1 LKLYQCP
8 SSPNCI
14 KVRAVAYELGV
25 ELELATVNIFK
36 GEARA
41 PEHEA
46 LNPNGLVPVLV
57 DGDFVLWESN
67 AILTYVAE
75 MQPPFA
81 PTSARE
87 RADVA
92 RWLHWQAAHL
102 SPAVTKVAFERFVKP
117 MSRVGPI
124 DHAAATTAAADFLR
138 CSGVLEASLAST
150 AYLTKRLSVADFAVA
165 CILSSAR
172 MVGLTLDAF
181 PRTKDWLARM
191 LARESMRRAF
201 TDARLATMA
210 LYEVDRSDPAQ
221 D

>member
-1 LKLYQCP
+1 MKLYQFP

-41 PEHEA
+41 PQLEA

-75 MQPPFA
+75 MQPTFA
-81 PTSARE
+81 PASARE

-92 RWLHWQAAHL
+92 RWLHWQSAHL
-102 SPAVTKVAFERFVKP
+102 GPAVPKVAFERFVKP
-117 MSRVGPI
+117 MTRLGAIAHEHGLPN
-124 DHAAATTAAADFLR
+124 AAALGCRLR
-138 CSGVLEASLAST
+138 SRLHLE
-150 AYLTKRLSVADFAVA
+150 
-165 CILSSAR
+165 
-172 MVGLTLDAF
+172 
-181 PRTKDWLARM
+181 
-191 LARESMRRAF
+191 
-201 TDARLATMA
+201 
-210 LYEVDRSDPAQ
+210 
-221 D
+221 

>member
-1 LKLYQCP
+1 MHDTVVP
-8 SSPNCI
+8 R
-14 KVRAVAYELGV
+14 VRSG
-25 ELELATVNIFK
+25 K
-36 GEARA
+36 
-41 PEHEA
+41 
-46 LNPNGLVPVLV
+46 
-57 DGDFVLWESN
+57 
-67 AILTYVAE
+67 AILIVTRQAKAWDLPRHRGIICYSG
-75 MQPPFA
+75 QQ
-81 PTSARE
+81 AR
-87 RADVA
+87 
-92 RWLHWQAAHL
+92 AAHL

-138 CSGVLEASLAST
+138 CRGVLEASLAST

-172 MVGLTLDAF
+172 MVGLTVDAF